1 MARWASSLGMQP
13 TTAGNADEALE
24 TLRGRDP
31 ELAVIDVL
39 MPGKDGLWLA
49 NELRR
54 DHPNTAVVLAT
65 AHTELLSSA
74 SHDTLIADYLIKPFK
89 RDRFELAVDRGRKWR
104 RQTLAEGQW
113 YAQLSKELR
122 DRIDAVR
129 AHLLLQQTL
138 GADEDAVLL
147 RLATSRTPGVVAHA
161 ERVARLVVSLA
172 RQLKIDGAVIPAI
185 ETAARFHDVGMIA
198 VPEALLTKPSKM
210 EPGEIAVVRRHAEA
224 GAEILGCT
232 STLRELAP
240 IVRASHEWFGGGGYP
255 AKLAGTAIPFASR
268 LIAVPDAY
276 DSMIESREYR
286 ERLDSAEAVNE
297 LLRCSP
303 SQFDPDVVV
312 GFLTILGTTQ

>member
-1 MARWASSLGMQP
+1 MEP

-24 TLRGRDP
+24 TLRGGDP

-49 NELRR
+49 NELHR
-54 DHPNTAVVLAT
+54 DHPHTAVVLAT
-65 AHTELLSSA
+65 AHTELLSST
-74 SHDTLIADYLIKPFK
+74 SRDTLIADYLIKPFK

-138 GADEDAVLL
+138 GADEGAALL
-147 RLATSRTPGVVAHA
+147 RLATSRTPAVVAHA
-161 ERVARLVVSLA
+161 DRVARLVVSLA
-172 RQLKIDGAVIPAI
+172 RELKIDEAVIPTI
-185 ETAARFHDVGMIA
+185 ETAARFHDIGMIA

-210 EPGEIAVVRRHAEA
+210 EPGEIAIVQRHAEA

-232 STLRELAP
+232 DALRELAP

-255 AKLAGTAIPFASR
+255 SKLAGTAIPYASR
-268 LIAVPDAY
+268 LIAVADAY
-276 DSMIESREYR
+276 DSMTGSREYR
-286 ERLDSAEAVNE
+286 DQLDLADAVNE

-312 GFLTILGTTQ
+312 GFLTILGTSH